1 MNHVQDTWEY
11 RRTEYRF
18 FYAEIAAEIAADI
31 TNGT

>member
-18 FYAEIAAEIAADI
+18 FYAEIAADI